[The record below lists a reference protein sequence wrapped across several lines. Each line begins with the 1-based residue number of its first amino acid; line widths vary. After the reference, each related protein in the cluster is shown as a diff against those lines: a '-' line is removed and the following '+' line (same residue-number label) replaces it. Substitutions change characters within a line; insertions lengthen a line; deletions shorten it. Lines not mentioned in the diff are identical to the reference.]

1 MVGLGGDWWPLAGN
15 WWPLVVARWPL
26 VVARWPQVVLPA
38 LPHPL
43 SAALMPAEEGAGA
56 ILIWSRPAKRS
67 AIAA

>member
-1 MVGLGGDWWPLAGN
+1 
-15 WWPLVVARWPL
+15 
-26 VVARWPQVVLPA
+26 VVLPA